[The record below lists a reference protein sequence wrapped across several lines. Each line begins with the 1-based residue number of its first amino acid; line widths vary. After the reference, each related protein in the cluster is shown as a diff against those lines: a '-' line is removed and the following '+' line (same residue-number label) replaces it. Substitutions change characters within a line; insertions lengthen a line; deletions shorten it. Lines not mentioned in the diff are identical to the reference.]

1 MSFLKSG
8 CTIATSAPY
17 SIPTTARTTMIVPTV
32 LWNATPG
39 KNGTANRR
47 KP

>member
-8 CTIATSAPY
+8 CTMATSAPY
-17 SIPTTARTTMIVPTV
+17 SIPTTARTTTTVPTV
-32 LWNATPG
+32 PWNATAG